1 MLKQQLKQADT
12 ENGRARLYAL
22 ENTVELTNLIPPT
35 VSYESLGN
43 ALVVGPTSI
52 IGSLASQLSDMTT
65 VTLLSTDGEKDEA
78 LSLYFTSKV
87 AISGFLGSFQVLI
100 QNQGET
106 INLSKVAINQE
117 HFDVILDMTLD
128 GCMREEVP
136 VPGYYP
142 VGAVTRNL
150 PMPRRD
156 PNSERHL

>member
-1 MLKQQLKQADT
+1 M
-12 ENGRARLYAL
+12 
-22 ENTVELTNLIPPT
+22 
-35 VSYESLGN
+35 
-43 ALVVGPTSI
+43 VGPTSI

-117 HFDVILDMTLD
+117 HFDVILDMTL
-128 GCMREEVP
+128 M
-136 VPGYYP
+136 
-142 VGAVTRNL
+142 AVCVKKSQYQVITQ
-150 PMPRRD
+150 
-156 PNSERHL
+156 